1 MALVQLTHWILCYKK
16 DLGFLASASVL
27 CSCRSGRV
35 TELRCRGTAPPLALK
50 HRTDVTETRSL
61 TGLCTSAVSLQPRS
75 LSTHRVKSNSLANNT
90 RHLHSQLNPC
100 CFSGISL
107 RALYEPPAKEAF

>member
-1 MALVQLTHWILCYKK
+1 MLQKKSRISGFCVSALLPPLRQGNITVMPKDGSITGSQASRRHNRNEVLDRTLHLCYYQM
-16 DLGFLASASVL
+16 
-27 CSCRSGRV
+27 
-35 TELRCRGTAPPLALK
+35 P
-50 HRTDVTETRSL
+50 
-61 TGLCTSAVSLQPRS
+61 QPHS

-107 RALYEPPAKEAF
+107 